1 MPKLSSKLVHHLLEY
16 HGVDVLAEHVEE
28 EPVADEGLLHD
39 GVDHFSP
46 YQSEADVEEV
56 RSHLRAQ
63 DDDEPIQ
70 DDQRAQKRQQDEPEE
85 EKWMIS
91 WEDILKKKF
100 CSPYCDQGS
109 IDICIKSYRSGK
121 EAL

>member
-46 YQSEADVEEV
+46 YQSEADVEQV

-85 EKWMIS
+85 EKRMNFMRGHFEEKNLLSLLWS
-91 WEDILKKKF
+91 RTAYHSD
-100 CSPYCDQGS
+100 
-109 IDICIKSYRSGK
+109 K

>member
-85 EKWMIS
+85 EKRMNFMRGHFEEKNLLS
-91 WEDILKKKF
+91 L
-100 CSPYCDQGS
+100 
-109 IDICIKSYRSGK
+109 
-121 EAL
+121 L

>member
-109 IDICIKSYRSGK
+109 IDICIKS
-121 EAL
+121 